1 MTHERAVV
9 MTESGAAAER
19 WDADEALER
28 LYAAHWRS
36 LVRFGVLLLRDQGT
50 AEEVVQDAFVA
61 MHVRW
66 SRLRDPD
73 RALGY
78 LRRSVVNGAR
88 STMRHRGVVTR
99 HAATVRPPENGQSA
113 DTGVLAAERRTA
125 VLDALAQLPGRQRE
139 VLVCRYF
146 LDLSEAEIAETLGI
160 SRGAVKSHTSR
171 GSAAL
176 RDLLA
181 DHWTQEDPS

>member
-9 MTESGAAAER
+9 MTGSSAPAER
-19 WDADEALER
+19 WAADEALER

-36 LVRFGVLLLRDQGT
+36 LVRFGVLLLRDQGA

-61 MHVRW
+61 MHGRW

-88 STMRHRGVVTR
+88 SAMRHHGVVTR
-99 HAATVRPPENGQSA
+99 HASTVRPPDHEAAA

-125 VLDALAQLPGRQRE
+125 VLDALDQLPTRQRE

-146 LDLSEAEIAETLGI
+146 LDLSEADIAEALGI
-160 SRGAVKSHTSR
+160 SRGTVKSTASR
-171 GSAAL
+171 GLEAL
-176 RDLLA
+176 GKILKG
-181 DHWTQEDPS
+181 